1 MFPIAALLSIGEKV
15 LDKVLP
21 DPEARA
27 KAQAMLIE
35 MQQKGELAKLQA
47 DMNEQDNLT
56 KRAEAD
62 MKSDSWLS
70 KNIRPMT
77 LIYILTAYLAL
88 AVMDAL
94 GLDISDTFVSLLGQW
109 GMLVM
114 SFYFG
119 GRTLEK
125 VMDMKAKQ
133 K

>member
-1 MFPIAALLSIGEKV
+1 MFPVAALLSIGEKV

-27 KAQAMLIE
+27 KAQAMLLE
-35 MQQKGELAKLQA
+35 MQQKGELAQLQA

-88 AVMDAL
+88 AVMDAM
-94 GLDISDTFVSLLGQW
+94 GLDISDNFVSLLGQW

-125 VMDMKAKQ
+125 VMDMKAK

>member
-1 MFPIAALLSIGEKV
+1 MLPIAALLSIGEKV

-27 KAQAMLIE
+27 KAQAMLLE
-35 MQQKGELAKLQA
+35 MQQKGELAQLQA

-88 AVMDAL
+88 AVMDAM
-94 GLDISDTFVSLLGQW
+94 GLDISDNFVSLLGQW

-125 VMDMKAKQ
+125 VMDMKAKR
-133 K
+133 

>member
-1 MFPIAALLSIGEKV
+1 MFPVAALLSIGEKV

-35 MQQKGELAKLQA
+35 MQQKGELAQLQA

-88 AVMDAL
+88 AVMDAM
-94 GLDISDTFVSLLGQW
+94 GLDISDNFVSLLGQW

-125 VMDMKAKQ
+125 VMDMKAK

>member
-1 MFPIAALLSIGEKV
+1 MFPVAALLSIGEKV

-27 KAQAMLIE
+27 KAQAMLLE
-35 MQQKGELAKLQA
+35 MQQKGELAQLQA

-88 AVMDAL
+88 AVMDAM
-94 GLDISDTFVSLLGQW
+94 GLDISDNFVSLLGQW

>member
-27 KAQAMLIE
+27 KAQAMLLE
-35 MQQKGELAKLQA
+35 MQQKGELAQLQA

-94 GLDISDTFVSLLGQW
+94 GLDISDNFVSLLGQW

-125 VMDMKAKQ
+125 VMDMKAK